1 MRIPFV
7 VEASDFE
14 EDIAQNMPP
23 KELVQALAQG
33 KAESVAIKHT
43 DAVVIGADTLVEWD
57 GKPLGKPKTPERAKE
72 MLLALN
78 NRMHPIHTG
87 WCIIDAA
94 TGKRESGVET
104 TLVTFRN
111 LSESEIDAYIA
122 TGEAQSVAGAY
133 AIQGGASSFVKRIEG
148 DFYSIVG
155 LPLARIVEELVKF
168 GVHSVR

>member
-1 MRIPFV
+1 
-7 VEASDFE
+7 
-14 EDIAQNMPP
+14 
-23 KELVQALAQG
+23 
-33 KAESVAIKHT
+33 
-43 DAVVIGADTLVEWD
+43 
-57 GKPLGKPKTPERAKE
+57 
-72 MLLALN
+72 
-78 NRMHPIHTG
+78 
-87 WCIIDAA
+87 
-94 TGKRESGVET
+94 
-104 TLVTFRN
+104 